1 MPYDAVDT
9 TGVEH
14 YNLPD
19 FVFASGLKKEIQ
31 IAYRVFN
38 DDGATKGT
46 VLIPTCY
53 SGFINTTQNFIDGA
67 LKEYRVIVTA
77 MIGAGE
83 STSPSNDKDF
93 PSDYSLHYK
102 VRLDDDDDDDDS
114 ESSCW

>member
-1 MPYDAVDT
+1 MPYKAVDN

-14 YNLPD
+14 YKIPD
-19 FVFASGLKKEIQ
+19 FTFASGLKKEIQ

-38 DDGATKGT
+38 DGAAEKGT

-53 SGFINTTQNFIDGA
+53 SGFINTTQNFADGA

-93 PSDYSLHYK
+93 PTDYSLRYE
-102 VRLDDDDDDDDS
+102 VR
-114 ESSCW
+114 